1 MKGAIAVLV
10 ILGLVLGTAWWTV
23 DVAATRPHPAIV
35 EELLHETMEHAVR
48 RSAAAIVAPPLD
60 EAALVTDGADHYFAM
75 CEGCHAGPGVEPSE
89 LAQGLYP
96 PPPPLHEEEEW
107 SDAELFWITKHG
119 IKASGM
125 PGYGPTHSDEA
136 LWAIVA
142 FVRTLPG
149 MTPAAYEPFRPAAGS
164 GHDHGAHGHAHG
176 GHEHGS
182 SDPGADPAG
191 AVADEHDH
199 HHGHDDHDHGEHAH

>member
-1 MKGAIAVLV
+1 MRGAIAVLLV
-10 ILGLVLGTAWWTV
+10 LGLVLGTAWWTV
-23 DVAATRPHPAIV
+23 DVAATRPHPAFV
-35 EELLHETMEHAVR
+35 EALLHETMEHAVR
-48 RSAAAIVAPPLD
+48 RSAAGIAAPALAD
-60 EAALVTDGADHYFAM
+60 AALVTEGADHYFAM

-96 PPPPLHEEEEW
+96 PPPPLHEEEEEW

-119 IKASGM
+119 IKGSGM

-149 MTPAAYEPFRPAAGS
+149 MTPAVYEPFRPAGGGHG
-164 GHDHGAHGHAHG
+164 GHDHGAHGHGAPAAEAEPVAPDDHG
-176 GHEHGS
+176 GDDHG
-182 SDPGADPAG
+182 A
-191 AVADEHDH
+191 HDH
-199 HHGHDDHDHGEHAH
+199 GDHDHSSHDH